1 MNKYEVMFIVK
12 VSDEEAIKSAGK
24 LVQDTIVKN
33 GGTVEKVDEWG
44 RRQLAYEVKKQ
55 TEGYYFVID
64 FTMKPE
70 NIKELDR
77 VIKIRDSIIRHII
90 VKQDD

>member
-44 RRQLAYEVKKQ
+44 RRQLAYEV
-55 TEGYYFVID
+55 T
-64 FTMKPE
+64 
-70 NIKELDR
+70 DR
-77 VIKIRDSIIRHII
+77 RLLLRNRLYDETGKH
-90 VKQDD
+90 QGT